1 MMPTPDADL
10 RPEDKTIE
18 AANGRIYHYGWTRFV
33 DEVCTGGHCF
43 ICGRTYDAS
52 AFNDEHVVPDWLLT
66 RFRLHNSRLT
76 LPNGTQRP
84 YGQHKI
90 PCCIDCNSLLGR
102 EIEQH
107 IAMITGGDYSA
118 FAAAIAW
125 EYQFLPEQ
133 WLALVFLKLHLM
145 DGRLR
150 RTRDRRLK
158 DDATISEG
166 RIWEHF
172 HHLHALVRSI
182 HTGATVGPRVLG
194 TLITF
199 PIEDPA
205 GEKHFDLLT
214 FTEDFTLYV
223 RVGQIGMIHVID
235 DGGGVAEIMRDLR
248 VRIGDGPFSPAQ
260 ARELAARTAY
270 GNRILLGRPSFFTQ
284 VSGDR
289 STIIIRSAHSGII
302 DHPFPQYDLRPGS
315 QEELRELL
323 VTALPQLG
331 CVKGNPTTFPQL
343 VGDQEAIGRAP

>member
-1 MMPTPDADL
+1 MPSRDAHL

-18 AANGRIYHYGWTRFV
+18 AEGGRICHYGWARFV
-33 DEVCTGGHCF
+33 EEVCTGRHCF
-43 ICGRTYDAS
+43 ICGRAYRAR
-52 AFNDEHVVPDWLLT
+52 AFNDEHVVPDWLLA
-66 RFRLHNSRLT
+66 RFQLHNRRLT
-76 LPNGTQRP
+76 LPNGTRRP

-90 PCCIDCNSLLGR
+90 PCCINCNSLLGR
-102 EIEQH
+102 DVEQH
-107 IAMITGGDYSA
+107 MATITAGDHAA
-118 FAAAIAW
+118 FEAAIAG

-150 RTRDRRLK
+150 RTRDRRLL
-158 DDATISEG
+158 DDAMMSEG

-182 HTGATVGPRVLG
+182 HTGATVGPHVLG
-194 TLITF
+194 TLFTF

-205 GEKHFDLLT
+205 GDEQFDLVT

-223 RVGQIGMIHVID
+223 RIGRIGMVHVLD

-248 VRIGDGPFSPAQ
+248 ARIGGGPFSPVQ

-284 VSGDR
+284 VSEDR
-289 STIIIRSAHSGII
+289 SSIVIRSAHRGIV
-302 DHPFPQYDLRPGS
+302 DHPFPRHDCGPVAQD
-315 QEELRELL
+315 QLRELL

-331 CVKGNPTTFPQL
+331 SVDGTPTTFPQL
-343 VGDQEAIGRAP
+343 VGD